1 MHVVAVTNYSNQ
13 ALLFCTCRASP
24 ELLAMARFFNVLL
37 AYVGLAVVQ
46 SDLKSRPTSR
56 TDGLPYHYRG
66 QWILPNDG
74 HPYGEQSEEDSL
86 EARTT
91 WPAVMQTAA
100 LVVTEQEAP
109 QLETKQEPRD
119 LEEQDDVEDS
129 TWWKGLVLA
138 AVLLVSAMATLSVV
152 YYLCV
157 WRGGRIYYQPQHDLS
172 SGM

>member
-1 MHVVAVTNYSNQ
+1 
-13 ALLFCTCRASP
+13 
-24 ELLAMARFFNVLL
+24 MARFFNVLV

-46 SDLKSRPTSR
+46 S
-56 TDGLPYHYRG
+56 DGLPYHYRG

-74 HPYGEQSEEDSL
+74 HPYGEQSDEDSL

-109 QLETKQEPRD
+109 QLETKQEPHD

>member
-1 MHVVAVTNYSNQ
+1 MHVVAVTHYSNQ

-24 ELLAMARFFNVLL
+24 ELLAMARFFNVLVAL
-37 AYVGLAVVQ
+37 YVGLAVVQ
-46 SDLKSRPTSR
+46 SDLKSTSR

-86 EARTT
+86 EARTA

-109 QLETKQEPRD
+109 QLETKQEPHD
-119 LEEQDDVEDS
+119 LKEQDDVEDS

-157 WRGGRIYYQPQHDLS
+157 WRGGRIYYQPQHNLS